1 MRPPKFWRRSGGT
14 ARLLAPL
21 GQAYALGARLRR
33 QLTRPAEAGLPVICI
48 GNLVAGGAGKT
59 PTALAV
65 AERLAALGHRPVF
78 LTRGY
83 GGSEAGPLLVDP
95 ARHDAAAVG
104 DEALLLAR
112 RRPTVVARRR
122 PAGAVLARASGAD
135 VVVMDDGFQNASL
148 TKTFSLLVDPARH
161 DAAAVGDEAL
171 LLARRCPTVVAR
183 RRPAG
188 AVLARAN
195 GADVVVMDDGFQ
207 NPSLEKTL
215 SLLVIDGEQGLG
227 NGRVLPAG
235 PLREPAAEGLAR
247 AQAVVLIGPAD
258 QDLRRRLAGRE
269 VLAARLEPL
278 GENLAGRRVLAF
290 AGIGRP
296 EKFFATVAGLGAALV
311 ARRAFPDHHRYR
323 PAELAGLR
331 QAAQAAGALLITTEK
346 DWMRLGA
353 DERQG
358 IAALPVRLVFAE
370 PQRLDRLLQKALA
383 HG

>member
-1 MRPPKFWRRSGGT
+1 MRPPEFWRRSGGT

-21 GQAYALGARLRR
+21 GQAYAWSARLRR
-33 QLTRPAEAGLPVICI
+33 RLTRPAEAGLPVICI

-65 AERLAALGHRPVF
+65 AERLAALGRRPVF

-112 RRPTVVARRR
+112 HRPTVVARRR

-135 VVVMDDGFQNASL
+135 VVVMDDGFQNPSL
-148 TKTFSLLVDPARH
+148 TNTF
-161 DAAAVGDEAL
+161 
-171 LLARRCPTVVAR
+171 
-183 RRPAG
+183 
-188 AVLARAN
+188 
-195 GADVVVMDDGFQ
+195 
-207 NPSLEKTL
+207 

-247 AQAVVLIGPAD
+247 AQAVVLIGPAN

-269 VLAARLEPL
+269 LLAARLEPL
-278 GENLAGRRVLAF
+278 GESLAGRRVLAF

-311 ARRAFPDHHRYR
+311 ERRGFPDHHRYR
-323 PAELAGLR
+323 PAELAALR
-331 QAAQAAGALLITTEK
+331 QAAQAADAELITTEK
-346 DWMRLGA
+346 DWLRLSA
-353 DERQG
+353 DQRRG
-358 IAALPVRLVFAE
+358 IAALPVHLVFSE
-370 PQRLDRLLQKALA
+370 PQRLDRLLQGALA